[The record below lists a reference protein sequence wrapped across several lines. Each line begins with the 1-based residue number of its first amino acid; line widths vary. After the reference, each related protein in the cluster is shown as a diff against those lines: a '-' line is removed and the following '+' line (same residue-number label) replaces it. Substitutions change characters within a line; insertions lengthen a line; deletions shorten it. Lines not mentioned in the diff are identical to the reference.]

1 MDDTTQQP
9 GAGSEGFTLP
19 CEIRFKPD
27 GTIEAVTCDLI
38 MLQAALKA
46 GVPLAP
52 PYVPE
57 GVAEAA
63 GFKVEGPFTP
73 TAVEEWRIEPS
84 NGGESG

>member
-1 MDDTTQQP
+1 MADEQP
-9 GAGSEGFTLP
+9 ANLNGAGFTLP